1 MGQKKKRV
9 NAKIEN
15 KFVFDKNS
23 GVAISLSMLGKL
35 YEAGELIW
43 KEDLE
48 KKAKEDRSKIKPEYR
63 SIFKIMFLDYYLRMK
78 KPSIN
83 GAIEAML
90 KRNEKDEYPFKE
102 LSYKIKSITNHSF
115 ESEKS
120 FLEKQITHIFGLKP
134 QLDKWIRLN
143 LTGEPTEDQPLAL
156 WGEFTDRL

>member
-15 KFVFDKNS
+15 KIVIDKNS
-23 GVAISLSMLGKL
+23 GVAISLNMLGKL
-35 YEAGELIW
+35 YEAGELVW
-43 KEDLE
+43 KKDL
-48 KKAKEDRSKIKPEYR
+48 KSKAKKDRSKIKQEDR
-63 SIFKIMFLDYYLRMK
+63 SAIKIIFLDYYLRMK

-83 GAIEAML
+83 GAIDRML
-90 KRNEKDEYPFKE
+90 KRNEKDEYPFMD

-134 QLDKWIRLN
+134 QLDKWIKLN

-156 WGEFTDRL
+156 WGEFKDRL